1 MKKFFGVILIFLL
14 ISPITPYHQKE
25 PNTMDGLIK
34 MAKEFVNQLEKG
46 DYAGSV
52 KNFDETMTR
61 LVPPEKMKE
70 AWEILIKQVG
80 ELKEQICVRTES
92 IPKYDIVYV
101 TCEFEKA
108 TLDVKVVFNKQK
120 QIAGQFFVPPPA
132 PYRTPDYVDR
142 DSFTE
147 KEVEFGVQGWFLPG
161 TLSIPNGEGPFPA
174 VVLVHGSGPN
184 DRDESVGSNK
194 PFRDLAWGLAS
205 NNIAVLRYDKRTK
218 VHGKK
223 MAAEKSKTLTVYEET
238 IEDVLSAAE
247 LLRNSEKINKEEIF
261 ILGHSLGGTLI
272 PRIAPLDPDA
282 SGFIIMA
289 GATRPLEDLYLE
301 QVKYVFMLDGNLSKE
316 EKEKLDEAEKV
327 VEKIKNLKQSESIKE
342 QERLLGANPGY
353 WLDLKGYNPVLSV
366 KSIKRPLLILQ
377 GSRDYQ
383 VTIEDFKIWK
393 ESLEQRKN
401 VTFKLYPALNHLF
414 IPGKGP
420 STPSEYQKAGHVDE
434 TVIKDITNW
443 IEKIKE

>member
-1 MKKFFGVILIFLL
+1 MKIFLCVISLSLL
-14 ISPITPYHQKE
+14 ISHITPCHQKK
-25 PNTMDGLIK
+25 PNTMDELIN

-52 KNFDETMTR
+52 KNFDVTMTR
-61 LVPPEKMKE
+61 LVSPEKMKE
-70 AWEILIKQVG
+70 VWEILIKQVG
-80 ELKEQICVRTES
+80 ELIEQIGVRTES
-92 IPKYDIVYV
+92 LPKYDIVYV
-101 TCEFEKA
+101 TCEFEKT

-120 QIAGQFFVPPPA
+120 QIAGQFFTQPLA
-132 PYRTPDYVDR
+132 PYRIPDYVDR
-142 DSFTE
+142 DSFIE

-161 TLSIPNGEGPFPA
+161 TLSIPNGNGPFPA
-174 VVLVHGSGPN
+174 LVLVHGSGPN

-223 MAAEKSKTLTVYEET
+223 MIAEKNKTLTVYEET
-238 IEDVLSAAE
+238 IEDALSAAE
-247 LLRNSEKINKEEIF
+247 LLRNSEKISKENIF

-289 GATRPLEDLYLE
+289 GATRPFEDLYIE
-301 QVKYVFMLDGNLSKE
+301 QVKYIFMLDGNLSKE
-316 EKEKLDEAEKV
+316 EKEKLDEAEKA
-327 VEKIKNLKQSESIKE
+327 VEKIKNLKQSDSSQE
-342 QERLLGANPGY
+342 QEGLLGVNPGY
-353 WLDLKGYNPVLSV
+353 WLDLKGYNPAISAKSV
-366 KSIKRPLLILQ
+366 KRPLLILQ
-377 GSRDYQ
+377 GGRDYQ
-383 VTIEDFKIWK
+383 VTEKDFKNWK
-393 ESLEQRKN
+393 ESLGQRKN
-401 VTFKLYPALNHLF
+401 VTFRLYPALNHLF

-434 TVIKDITNW
+434 TVIKDIINW